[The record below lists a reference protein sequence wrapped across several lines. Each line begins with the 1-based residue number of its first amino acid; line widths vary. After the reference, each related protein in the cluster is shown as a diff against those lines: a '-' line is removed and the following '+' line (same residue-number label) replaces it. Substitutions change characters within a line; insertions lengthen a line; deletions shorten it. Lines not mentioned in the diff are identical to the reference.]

1 MQPKTQQRSK
11 YHDQYVGFFGTT
23 NDDEAFFEPSE
34 DLLKKYRIKVTP
46 QSAMAKRQ
54 RMFGVRLIYIS
65 QDAST
70 ASLCRST
77 LVNLGSPLTFIAS
90 QAIARTK
97 DGASLGSGSF
107 GTILTKSVAG
117 TEFAAKLIERRN
129 GSP

>member
-1 MQPKTQQRSK
+1 MKPKTQQRSK

-46 QSAMAKRQ
+46 PSVMAKRQ

-70 ASLCRST
+70 AAYAVDLGKFRLTINILSLT
-77 LVNLGSPLTFIAS
+77 GD
-90 QAIARTK
+90 ARTK